1 MRVDRPARLTLVA
14 PGLRCGGVQ
23 RAVVSLAGGLHARG
37 HPISLLTF
45 AAAETDFFRLPPAI
59 VRTSLGI
66 RRGVPTPVLQLLP
79 TTLARLKALRAAIDA
94 TEPDVVISHTA
105 QINVPTLLAL
115 RGRAVPVIV
124 TEHGDVPVR
133 QDLAGPWLWKKWL
146 WYRLRRLC
154 YPSAFRVV
162 SVSAAIDRNFAWL
175 PEARRIVI
183 HNPFAPLDVQP
194 MPAQLPRGLAPDRP
208 WIASMGRLSYA
219 KGFDVLLDA
228 FARIAARFP
237 QWQLVII
244 GEGELRGR
252 LQRQARELTAND
264 RIVFAGALA
273 EPFALLQQ
281 AKLFAMASRY
291 EGFPMA
297 HGEALACG
305 LPVIATDCPSR
316 PLSRGE
322 RGKVAGGVRELVRDS
337 IDGVLVPSEDP
348 AALANAMADL
358 IENPDKRQRLARQ
371 AARGIARFSC
381 AKIVEDWERLLGQAC
396 GPTVEPYTM
405 DG

>member
-1 MRVDRPARLTLVA
+1 VRVDRPARLTLVA

-23 RAVVSLAGGLHARG
+23 RAVVSLAGGLQARG
-37 HPISLLTF
+37 HPVSVLTF
-45 AAAETDFFRLPPAI
+45 AAAESDFFQLPPAI

-66 RRGVPTPVLQLLP
+66 RRGAPTPVLQLLP
-79 TTLARLKALRAAIDA
+79 TTLSRLKALRAAIDA
-94 TEPDVVISHTA
+94 TEPDVVISHAA

-115 RGRAVPVIV
+115 RGRTVPVIV

-154 YPSAFRVV
+154 YPSAFKVV

-175 PEARRIVI
+175 PDARRSVI
-183 HNPFAPLDVQP
+183 HNPFAPIAMRP

-219 KGFDVLLDA
+219 KGFDGLLDA

-237 QWQLVII
+237 EWQLVII
-244 GEGELRGR
+244 GDGELRER
-252 LQRQARELTAND
+252 LHRQARELIAND

-281 AKLFAMASRY
+281 ARFFAMASRY

-316 PLSRGE
+316 PLKRGE
-322 RGKVAGGVRELVRDS
+322 RGNVAGGVRELVRDNV
-337 IDGVLVPSEDP
+337 DGVLVPCEDP

-358 IENPDKRQRLARQ
+358 IENPDKRQRLAGQ
-371 AARGIARFSC
+371 AASGIARFSC
-381 AKIVEDWERLLGQAC
+381 ARISDDWEQLLAQAC

-405 DG
+405 HG